1 MQVTTAQLNEVA
13 TLLNTTDKN
22 LVFNTVITTL
32 VKNGVDIVIAFDAVF
47 GEGAYKKFAGEVW
60 KALQK

>member
-13 TLLNTTDKN
+13 TLLGTTDKN
-22 LVFNTVITTL
+22 LVFTVILKTL
-32 VKNGVDIVIAFDAVF
+32 VDNGVDIVVAFDAVF